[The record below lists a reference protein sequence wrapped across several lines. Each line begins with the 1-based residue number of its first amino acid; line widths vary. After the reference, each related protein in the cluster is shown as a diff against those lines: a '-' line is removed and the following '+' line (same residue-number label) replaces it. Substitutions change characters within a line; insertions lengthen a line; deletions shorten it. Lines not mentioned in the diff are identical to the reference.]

1 MIFKKKQDAA
11 VQQTAAG
18 EAKPAA
24 KGGKAA
30 AFFRKNW
37 KWMVPVVCVA
47 VLGGWF
53 ILRPDKAQNANKD
66 INYVQV
72 SPSKR
77 DVSNTLSGRVS
88 VMPSPKSTVACRP
101 LPLLLCAAR
110 TPKYSAAASTR
121 ITAAKIRFFIHG
133 FRPLEPEAFS
143 GALRVLMQR
152 SRWQPYLQCGQTR

>member
-53 ILRPDKAQNANKD
+53 ILRPDKAQNANTD

-77 DVSNTLSGRVS
+77 DVSNTLSATSDLTLYVL
-88 VMPSPKSTVACRP
+88 A
-101 LPLLLCAAR
+101 
-110 TPKYSAAASTR
+110 
-121 ITAAKIRFFIHG
+121 G
-133 FRPLEPEAFS
+133 FRVPVP
-143 GALRVLMQR
+143 LRVLDT
-152 SRWQPYLQCGQTR
+152 SRLDGETCT